1 MPEVSER
8 RACKVMGQSRTS
20 QRYEMKIKDDEHAII
35 KQMHML
41 VREQPRHGYRMVCGK
56 LRQEGFRVNH
66 KRVYRLWK
74 QEGFKVP
81 KKTVKKRRLGVSANG
96 IMRHKAQSINDVWA
110 WDFIADRDVRGRAL
124 RWLVIE
130 DEHTRESLALEV
142 RRSIKS
148 DDVLDVLRDLF
159 MIRGVPNYI
168 RSDNGP
174 EFIAKIIREYLE
186 VTGVQTLYIE
196 PGAPWQNGYCESF
209 NSRFRDEF
217 LNQELFTDLKEAEV
231 LSTWWRN
238 QYNHRRPHSA
248 LKYQTPAAFAAPLT
262 GPSVGAAPLPTAQ
275 SAVEPHPTLITT
287 GT

>member
-8 RACKVMGQSRTS
+8 RACKVMGQCRTS
-20 QRYEMKIKDDEHAII
+20 QRYEAKIKDDEQAII
-35 KQMHML
+35 KQMHTL

-56 LRQEGFRVNH
+56 LRQEGFRLNH

-81 KKTVKKRRLGVSANG
+81 KKTVKKRRLGVSENG

-110 WDFIADRDVRGRAL
+110 WDFIADRDVRGRTL

-159 MIRGVPNYI
+159 MIRGVPRHI

-186 VTGVQTLYIE
+186 TTGVQTLYIE

-231 LSTWWRN
+231 LSGWWRN
-238 QYNHRRPHSA
+238 QYNNRRPHSA
-248 LKYQTPAAFAAPLT
+248 LKYQTPAAFAASLT
-262 GPSVGAAPLPTAQ
+262 GPPVGAAPRPPAQ
-275 SAVEPHPTLITT
+275 SAEEHHPTLITT